1 MRQVV
6 FNIFRN
12 TPHKFISLFTAL
24 LCFSC
29 APSISEFQS
38 ADLVG
43 KGRIEAV
50 PYLVGAEAKEEGQSM
65 ELQDSK
71 GIRIAYGV
79 NNNFDLH
86 FKYESMVGNGDYI
99 KGSAISLGFK
109 GRLYT
114 TPQHRISFC
123 MPFSYYQQNT
133 SSGGIGS
140 IFGDSSM
147 DITPPAQTHIT
158 IDPTLLASSRVL
170 NNIDINYSGKMIKRI
185 GGDEIDAD
193 METGYAFNVSASI
206 PIAKF
211 KLIPEY
217 GLLKIDDQKYVY
229 KGVGV
234 SFKF

>member
-1 MRQVV
+1 MRQIV

-12 TPHKFISLFTAL
+12 TPNKFISLFTAL

-43 KGRIEAV
+43 KGRVEAT
-50 PYLVGAEAKEEGQSM
+50 PYLVEAEAKEDGQSM
-65 ELQDSK
+65 KLQDSK

-86 FKYESMVGNGDYI
+86 FKYESMVADYI

-109 GRLYT
+109 GSLYT

-123 MPFSYYQQNT
+123 IPFSYYQQEA
-133 SSGGIGS
+133 SSGGLGS
-140 IFGDSSM
+140 IFIDSSM
-147 DITPPAQTHIT
+147 DMPLSTQTHIT

-185 GGDEIDAD
+185 GGDEIDED
-193 METGYAFNVSASI
+193 IETGYAFNVSAAI

-217 GLLKIDDQKYVY
+217 GLLKIDDQKYIY